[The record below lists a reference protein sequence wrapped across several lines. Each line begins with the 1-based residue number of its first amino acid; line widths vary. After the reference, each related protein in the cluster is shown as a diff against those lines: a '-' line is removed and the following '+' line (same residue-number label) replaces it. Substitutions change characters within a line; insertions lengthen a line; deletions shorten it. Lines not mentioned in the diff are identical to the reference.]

1 MNRGFTRLV
10 VLVLALAAV
19 GCTSMPTG
27 YTGKDV
33 GYIVAGLGAAKSARY
48 HIYSIFIEDGTE
60 VVDPYMSAHALTYNI
75 RYGPK
80 ADYEDEYEEG
90 AVYILP
96 VKPGKYH
103 IENVFFSMGN
113 ATWTPKKLISIPFTV
128 ESGRVTYLGNFK
140 GKRTTEPS
148 LFAFTPEFALSD
160 RRITDLAIAKKK
172 KPDLD
177 MSKVNFAIPKR
188 IMLPTYIVQDY
199 SEKDGP
205 PKDIE
210 LTPVN
215 LQYEPKKA
223 K

>member
-1 MNRGFTRLV
+1 MKRGFLR
-10 VLVLALAAV
+10 LAALLLAAAVV

-27 YTGKDV
+27 YIGKDA
-33 GYIVAGLGAAKSARY
+33 GYIVAGLGAAKSAHY
-48 HIYSIFIEDGTE
+48 HVYAIFIENGTE
-60 VVDPYMSAHALTYNI
+60 VVDPYMPAQDMTYDV

-103 IENVFFSMGN
+103 IENVFFSVGM
-113 ATWTPKKLISIPFTV
+113 ATWKPKKLISIPFTV
-128 ESGRVTYLGNFK
+128 EPGRVTYLGNFK

-148 LFAFTPEFALSD
+148 LLSFTPEFALSD

-172 KPDLD
+172 KPELD
-177 MSKVNFAIPKR
+177 ITNVNYAIPNN
-188 IMLPTYIVQDY
+188 IMLPPYIVQDY
-199 SEKDGP
+199 SEKEGLS
-205 PKDIE
+205 KDID
-210 LTPVN
+210 LQPVN
-215 LQYEPKKA
+215 LHYEPKKA